1 MTPARA
7 LVLLLVPLLGACAT
21 KRDLRDLRV
30 EVATLRAAQDSALL
44 VIQRQNREL
53 LDSLSSQQVRAG
65 GDLASRL
72 LRIERQLVQVQELTG
87 QGQQRIVQLHQ
98 ELNARAREIESRA
111 ADTAAASGSAAPT
124 GTADPEGL
132 FNTALASL
140 RRNSLVTARTGFEE
154 FLKQHPG
161 HALAGEAQFYVGE
174 TYAEAGA
181 AEEALRAYARVIRDY
196 PASPKASTALYRAG
210 TIEARRGNRAEARAL
225 FDRVVQSYPRSPEA
239 GLARNELEKLGRR

>member
-30 EVATLRAAQDSALL
+30 EVASLRAAQDSALM

-87 QGQQRIVQLHQ
+87 QGQQRIVQLHE
-98 ELNARAREIESRA
+98 ELNARARELESRA
-111 ADTAAASGSAAPT
+111 ADTASSGSAAPT

-154 FLKQHPG
+154 FLRQHPR

-210 TIEARRGNRAEARAL
+210 TIEVRRGNRSEARAL